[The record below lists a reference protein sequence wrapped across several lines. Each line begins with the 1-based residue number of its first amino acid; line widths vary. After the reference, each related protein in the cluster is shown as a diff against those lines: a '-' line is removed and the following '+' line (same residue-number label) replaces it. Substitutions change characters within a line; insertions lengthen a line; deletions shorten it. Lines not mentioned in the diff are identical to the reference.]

1 MRYLY
6 TISIVALACLQ
17 STAQWSNIHDNQKVS
32 YLPGSAHN
40 QVVIPDNHGGCY
52 VIWQDER
59 GQVNIDQIYAQHF
72 DSTGTPSWAADGI
85 PLSPTGKLQKN
96 LAAVSD
102 GQGGAFVV
110 WGDHRDTTNLPGS
123 TGPDI
128 WGQRI
133 DETGLL
139 WGSGK
144 GLITEP
150 GEQGAPLI
158 VADQSGGFIFSF
170 EDGGD
175 FQASRSEGYW
185 MQRADANGVTLW
197 SAGGEL
203 VHKQSSSFST
213 SIDLALASDG
223 QNGAVLVYNET
234 AFDPNTATNIYGH
247 RMDQGGN
254 RHWAPVADTIAGIV
268 IERGYPICDA
278 PGSQINPRIDLDDEG
293 HLIIG
298 WQDKRDPAW
307 QHGALFAQRLMAD
320 GSFLW
325 SANGLQIS
333 PVGMG
338 SANRFDLA
346 TDQHGGVYFEY
357 STNGFMDHDLIRL
370 KLDGTPAWNNAVNI
384 SDNMTYSSR
393 LKATPDGGVAIAW
406 LATGIN
412 QPGSEDGIMAQVFD
426 STGAELQ
433 PGGILMSS
441 YPEDKGAV
449 EMAAGP
455 QGEIFACW
463 IDFRRTNG
471 QAGSNADADLFVQG
485 LKPASIGISELVT
498 SLNDFHVVSSQ
509 GMISIYFH
517 EPLNA
522 MARVL
527 LMDLNGKVIYEEMAE
542 AGTVTTGLASTN
554 LATGVYVIG
563 IEKSGQLATRKL
575 VVW

>member
-6 TISIVALACLQ
+6 TLSIVALACLQ
-17 STAQWSNIHDNQKVS
+17 SNAQWSNIHDNQKVS

-40 QVVIPDNHGGCY
+40 QVVIPDNQGGCY

-85 PLSPTGKLQKN
+85 ALSPTSNLQN
-96 LAAVSD
+96 HMVAVAD
-102 GQGGAFVV
+102 GQGGVFVL
-110 WGDHRDTTNLPGS
+110 WRDLRDTTNLPGS

-133 DETGLL
+133 DQSGQL
-139 WGSGK
+139 WGNGK

-185 MQRADANGVTLW
+185 MQRADANGVAMW

-278 PGSQINPRIDLDDEG
+278 QGSQTNPRIDLDDKG
-293 HLIIG
+293 NLIVG
-298 WQDKRDPAW
+298 WQDKRDPTW
-307 QHGALFAQRLMAD
+307 QHGALFAQRLMTD
-320 GSFLW
+320 GTFLW
-325 SANGLQIS
+325 NTNALQIS
-333 PVGMG
+333 PSDMG

-346 TDQHGGVYFEY
+346 ADQHGGVYFEY
-357 STNGFMDHDLIRL
+357 ATSGFMEHDLIRFG
-370 KLDGTPAWNNAVNI
+370 LDGTPAWTNPVNI
-384 SDNMTYSSR
+384 SNNMTYNSR
-393 LKATPDGGVAIAW
+393 LNVNSDGGAAITW

-412 QPGSEDGIMAQVFD
+412 QPGSEDGIMAQIFD
-426 STGAELQ
+426 STGTKFQ
-433 PGGILMSS
+433 SGGILMSS

-455 QGEIFACW
+455 QGGIFACW
-463 IDFRRTNG
+463 VDFRRTMG
-471 QAGSNADADLFVQG
+471 QGGANADSDLFVQG
-485 LKPASIGISELVT
+485 LKPASIGMDELVRSFT
-498 SLNDFHVVSSQ
+498 DFHVVSDK
-509 GMISIYFH
+509 GMINIYFH

-522 MARVL
+522 MAQVV
-527 LMDLNGKVIYEEMAE
+527 LMDFNGRVVTEGRAEPGILKTHLNTGKFA
-542 AGTVTTGLASTN
+542 N
-554 LATGVYVIG
+554 GVYVLG
-563 IEKSGQLATRKL
+563 IETSGEMFTRK
-575 VVW
+575 VIVW